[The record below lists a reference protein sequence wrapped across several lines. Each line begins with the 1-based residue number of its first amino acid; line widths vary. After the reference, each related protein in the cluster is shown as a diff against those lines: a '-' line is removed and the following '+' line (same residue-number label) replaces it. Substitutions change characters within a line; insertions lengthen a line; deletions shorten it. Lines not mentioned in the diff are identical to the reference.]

1 MERYGVVDETVAARH
16 GTMLGVIA
24 PGYGCLYREFYSQS
38 SSPNYSGGI
47 FKHGRYFEYHNT

>member
-1 MERYGVVDETVAARH
+1 MALC
-16 GTMLGVIA
+16 LGVIA
-24 PGYGCLYREFYSQS
+24 PGYGCMYREIGEFDSQS